1 MNRADTNISSVMA
14 RKGRMKFNK
23 LLYRLLGRHL
33 NAWQLAGFV
42 LANLCGM
49 TIVLAAIQFA
59 TDVIPMFTGSDSF
72 MKPGQMVMAKHVS
85 TVRTLTGKA
94 PTFTDKEID
103 DVRRQSFVS
112 NVGAFTP
119 SLFSVVATLG
129 SQRLGVQ
136 FSTEMFFEAVPD
148 DFIDVNLS
156 HWKWEP
162 GDGEV
167 PIILP
172 RNYLN
177 LYNFGF
183 ASSQGLPALSESLV
197 AMVKIRFLLRG
208 SAGYKELSGHVVAFS
223 KKLNTILV
231 PQRFMD
237 EMNSTLSPERQ
248 PKPSR
253 LIVTVSNPADEKIAD
268 FLQRNEYETEA
279 DDSEAARTAHFLR
292 IIISIVLLI
301 GLIISALAFY
311 VLLLS
316 IFLLLQ
322 KNTEKIDNLLL
333 IGYSPRAVA
342 RPYHVLTF
350 SLNTLVLVLSIT
362 IAMIL
367 RGYYLPLFG
376 QLYPSFSAAS
386 ITPTILT
393 GVTLYALVSI
403 LNYIAIHRKILSV
416 WHLHEH

>member
-1 MNRADTNISSVMA
+1 MNA
-14 RKGRMKFNK
+14 G
-23 LLYRLLGRHL
+23 
-33 NAWQLAGFV
+33 QLAGFV

-59 TDVIPMFTGSDSF
+59 TDIIPMFTGSDSF

-94 PTFTDKEID
+94 PTFTAEEID
-103 DVRRQSFVS
+103 DVRKQSFVS
-112 NVGAFTP
+112 NVGTFTP

-148 DFIDVNLS
+148 EFIDVDLS
-156 HWKWEP
+156 HWKWQE
-162 GDGEV
+162 GDEEV
-167 PIILP
+167 PVILP

-197 AMVKIRFLLRG
+197 SMVKIRFYLRG
-208 SAGYKELSGHVVAFS
+208 TADRRELSGHVVAFS

-231 PQRFMD
+231 PQHFMD
-237 EMNSTLSPERQ
+237 VMNAKLSPNRQ
-248 PKPSR
+248 PEPSR
-253 LIVTVSNPADEKIAD
+253 LIVTVSNPADEQIDK
-268 FLQRNEYETEA
+268 FLKSNSYETEA
-279 DDSEAARTAHFLR
+279 DDAEAARTAYFLR
-292 IIISIVLLI
+292 IIISIVLVV

-333 IGYSPRAVA
+333 IGYSPQAVA
-342 RPYHVLTF
+342 RPYHLLTI
-350 SLNTLVLVLSIT
+350 SLNTLVLILSIVIVLS
-362 IAMIL
+362 L
-367 RGYYLPLFG
+367 RSYYLPLFG
-376 QLYPSFSAAS
+376 QLYPSFSAS
-386 ITPTILT
+386 SLTPALFT
-393 GVTLYALVSI
+393 GLALYLLVGI
-403 LNYIAIHRKILSV
+403 LNYVAIRRKVLSV

>member
-1 MNRADTNISSVMA
+1 M
-14 RKGRMKFNK
+14 
-23 LLYRLLGRHL
+23 
-33 NAWQLAGFV
+33 

-49 TIVLAAIQFA
+49 TIVLAAVQFA
-59 TDVIPMFTGSDSF
+59 TDIIPLFTGSDSF

-94 PTFTDKEID
+94 PTFTQKEIA
-103 DVRRQSFVS
+103 DVRHQPFVS
-112 NVGAFTP
+112 DVGTFTP

-129 SQRLGVQ
+129 SQKLGVE

-148 DFIDVNLS
+148 AFMDVDTS
-156 HWKWEP
+156 RWHWKE
-162 GDGEV
+162 GDEEV
-167 PIILP
+167 PIVLP

-197 AMVKIRFLLRG
+197 SMVKIRFILRG
-208 SAGYKELSGHVVAFS
+208 SAGRKELTGRVVAFS

-231 PQRFMD
+231 PQAFMD
-237 EMNSTLSPERQ
+237 EMNTTLSPERK
-248 PKPSR
+248 PEPSR
-253 LIVTVSNPADEKIAD
+253 LIVTISNPADERIAEY
-268 FLQRNEYETEA
+268 LSNHSYETEA
-279 DDSEAARTAHFLR
+279 DDAEAARTAHLLR
-292 IIISIVLLI
+292 IIITIVLVV

-322 KNTEKIDNLLL
+322 KNTEKIDTLLL
-333 IGYSPRAVA
+333 IGYSPQAVA
-342 RPYHVLTF
+342 RPYHLLTI
-350 SLNTLVLVLSIT
+350 SLNTLVLILSVFIVLL
-362 IAMIL
+362 L

-376 QLYPSFSAAS
+376 QLYPSYSAAS
-386 ITPTILT
+386 LSPALLT
-393 GVTLYALVSI
+393 GVALYLLVTL
-403 LNYIAIHRKILSV
+403 LNYVAIRRKVMSV

>member
-1 MNRADTNISSVMA
+1 M
-14 RKGRMKFNK
+14 
-23 LLYRLLGRHL
+23 
-33 NAWQLAGFV
+33 

-49 TIVLAAIQFA
+49 TIVLAAVQFA
-59 TDVIPMFTGSDSF
+59 TDIIPMFTGSDSF

-94 PTFTDKEID
+94 PTFTQKEIA
-103 DVRRQSFVS
+103 DVRHQPFVS
-112 NVGAFTP
+112 DVGTFTP

-129 SQRLGVQ
+129 SQKLGVE

-148 DFIDVNLS
+148 AFMDVDTS
-156 HWKWEP
+156 RWHWKE
-162 GDGEV
+162 GDEEV
-167 PIILP
+167 PIVLP

-197 AMVKIRFLLRG
+197 SMVKIRFILRG
-208 SAGYKELSGHVVAFS
+208 STGRKDLTGRVVAFS

-231 PQRFMD
+231 PQAFMD
-237 EMNSTLSPERQ
+237 EMNTTLSPERK
-248 PKPSR
+248 PEPSR
-253 LIVTVSNPADEKIAD
+253 LIVTVSNPADERIAEY
-268 FLQRNEYETEA
+268 LSNHSYETEA
-279 DDSEAARTAHFLR
+279 DDAEAARTAHLLR
-292 IIISIVLLI
+292 IIISIVLVV

-322 KNTEKIDNLLL
+322 KNTEKIDTLLL
-333 IGYSPRAVA
+333 IGYSPQAVA
-342 RPYHVLTF
+342 RPYHLLTI
-350 SLNTLVLVLSIT
+350 SLNTLVLILSVIIVLL
-362 IAMIL
+362 L

-376 QLYPSFSAAS
+376 QLYPSYSAAS
-386 ITPTILT
+386 LSPALLT
-393 GVTLYALVSI
+393 GVALYLLVTL
-403 LNYIAIHRKILSV
+403 LNYVAIRRKVMSV

>member
-1 MNRADTNISSVMA
+1 M
-14 RKGRMKFNK
+14 
-23 LLYRLLGRHL
+23 
-33 NAWQLAGFV
+33 

-49 TIVLAAIQFA
+49 TIVLAAVQFA
-59 TDVIPMFTGSDSF
+59 TDIIPMFTGSDSF

-94 PTFTDKEID
+94 PTFTQKEIA
-103 DVRRQSFVS
+103 DVRHQPFVS
-112 NVGAFTP
+112 DVGTFTP

-129 SQRLGVQ
+129 SQKLGVE

-148 DFIDVNLS
+148 AFMDVDTS
-156 HWKWEP
+156 RWHWKE
-162 GDGEV
+162 GDEEV
-167 PIILP
+167 PIVLP

-197 AMVKIRFLLRG
+197 SMVKIRFILRG
-208 SAGYKELSGHVVAFS
+208 SAGRKELTGRVVAFS

-231 PQRFMD
+231 PQAFMD
-237 EMNSTLSPERQ
+237 EMNTTLSPERK
-248 PKPSR
+248 PEPSR
-253 LIVTVSNPADEKIAD
+253 LIVTVSNPADERIAEY
-268 FLQRNEYETEA
+268 LSNHSYETEA
-279 DDSEAARTAHFLR
+279 DDAEAARTAHLLR
-292 IIISIVLLI
+292 IIISIVLVV

-322 KNTEKIDNLLL
+322 KNTEKIDTLLL
-333 IGYSPRAVA
+333 IGYSPQAVA
-342 RPYHVLTF
+342 RPYHLLTI
-350 SLNTLVLVLSIT
+350 SLNTLVLILSI
-362 IAMIL
+362 IIVLLL

-376 QLYPSFSAAS
+376 QLYPSYSAAS
-386 ITPTILT
+386 LSPALLT
-393 GVTLYALVSI
+393 GVALYLLVTL
-403 LNYIAIHRKILSV
+403 LNYVAIRRKVMSV

>member
-1 MNRADTNISSVMA
+1 M
-14 RKGRMKFNK
+14 
-23 LLYRLLGRHL
+23 LYRLLSRHL
-33 NAWQLAGFV
+33 NAGQLAGFV

-49 TIVLAAIQFA
+49 TIVLAAVQFA
-59 TDVIPMFTGSDSF
+59 TDIIPMFTGSDSF

-94 PTFTDKEID
+94 PTFTQKEIA
-103 DVRRQSFVS
+103 DVRHQPFVS
-112 NVGAFTP
+112 DVGTFTP

-129 SQRLGVQ
+129 SQKLGVE

-148 DFIDVNLS
+148 AFMDVDTS
-156 HWKWEP
+156 RWHWKE
-162 GDGEV
+162 GDEEV
-167 PIILP
+167 PIVLP

-197 AMVKIRFLLRG
+197 SMVKIRFILRG
-208 SAGYKELSGHVVAFS
+208 SAGRKDLTGRVVAFS

-231 PQRFMD
+231 PQAFMD
-237 EMNSTLSPERQ
+237 EMNTTLSPERK
-248 PKPSR
+248 PEPSR
-253 LIVTVSNPADEKIAD
+253 LIVTVSNPADERIAEY
-268 FLQRNEYETEA
+268 LSNHSYETEA
-279 DDSEAARTAHFLR
+279 DDAEAARTAHLLR
-292 IIISIVLLI
+292 IIISIVLVV

-333 IGYSPRAVA
+333 IGYSPQAVA
-342 RPYHVLTF
+342 RPYHLLTI
-350 SLNTLVLVLSIT
+350 SLNTLVLILSI
-362 IAMIL
+362 IIVLLL

-376 QLYPSFSAAS
+376 QLYPSYSAAS
-386 ITPTILT
+386 LSPALLT
-393 GVTLYALVSI
+393 GVALYLLVTL
-403 LNYIAIHRKILSV
+403 LNYVAIRRKVMSV

>member
-1 MNRADTNISSVMA
+1 MNR
-14 RKGRMKFNK
+14 
-23 LLYRLLGRHL
+23 LLYRLLSRHL
-33 NAWQLAGFV
+33 NAGQLAGFV

-49 TIVLAAIQFA
+49 TIVLAAVQFA
-59 TDVIPMFTGSDSF
+59 TDIIPMFTGSDSF

-94 PTFTDKEID
+94 PTFTQKEIA
-103 DVRRQSFVS
+103 DVRHQPFVS
-112 NVGAFTP
+112 DVGTFTP

-129 SQRLGVQ
+129 SQKLGVE

-148 DFIDVNLS
+148 AFMDVDTS
-156 HWKWEP
+156 RWHWKE
-162 GDGEV
+162 GDEEV
-167 PIILP
+167 PIVLP

-197 AMVKIRFLLRG
+197 SMVKIRFILRG
-208 SAGYKELSGHVVAFS
+208 SAGRKDLTGRVVAFS

-231 PQRFMD
+231 PQAFMD
-237 EMNSTLSPERQ
+237 EMNTTLSPERK
-248 PKPSR
+248 PEPSR
-253 LIVTVSNPADEKIAD
+253 LIVTVSNPADERIAEY
-268 FLQRNEYETEA
+268 LSNHSYETEA
-279 DDSEAARTAHFLR
+279 DDAEAARTAHLLR
-292 IIISIVLLI
+292 IIISIVLVV

-333 IGYSPRAVA
+333 IGYSPQAVA
-342 RPYHVLTF
+342 RPYHLLTI
-350 SLNTLVLVLSIT
+350 SLNTLVLILSI
-362 IAMIL
+362 IIVLLL

-376 QLYPSFSAAS
+376 QLYPSYSAAS
-386 ITPTILT
+386 LSPALLT
-393 GVTLYALVSI
+393 GVALYLLVTL
-403 LNYIAIHRKILSV
+403 LNYVAIRRKVMSV

>member
-1 MNRADTNISSVMA
+1 M
-14 RKGRMKFNK
+14 
-23 LLYRLLGRHL
+23 LYRLLSRHL
-33 NAWQLAGFV
+33 NAGQLAGFV

-49 TIVLAAIQFA
+49 TIVLAAVQFA
-59 TDVIPMFTGSDSF
+59 TDIIPMFTGSDSF

-94 PTFTDKEID
+94 PTFTQKEIA
-103 DVRRQSFVS
+103 DVRHQPFVS
-112 NVGAFTP
+112 DVGTFTP

-129 SQRLGVQ
+129 SQKLGVE

-148 DFIDVNLS
+148 AFMDVDIS
-156 HWKWEP
+156 RWHWKE
-162 GDGEV
+162 GDEEV
-167 PIILP
+167 PIVLP

-197 AMVKIRFLLRG
+197 SMVKIRFILRG
-208 SAGYKELSGHVVAFS
+208 SAGRKDLTGRVVAFS

-231 PQRFMD
+231 PQAFMD
-237 EMNSTLSPERQ
+237 EMNTTLSPERK
-248 PKPSR
+248 PEPSR
-253 LIVTVSNPADEKIAD
+253 LIVTVSNPADERIAEY
-268 FLQRNEYETEA
+268 LSNHSYETEA
-279 DDSEAARTAHFLR
+279 DDAEAARTAHLLR
-292 IIISIVLLI
+292 IIISIVLVV

-322 KNTEKIDNLLL
+322 KNTEKIDTLLL
-333 IGYSPRAVA
+333 IGYSPQAVA
-342 RPYHVLTF
+342 RPYHLLTI
-350 SLNTLVLVLSIT
+350 SLNTLVLILSVIIVLL
-362 IAMIL
+362 L

-376 QLYPSFSAAS
+376 QLYPSYSAAS
-386 ITPTILT
+386 LSPALLT
-393 GVTLYALVSI
+393 GVALYLLVTL
-403 LNYIAIHRKILSV
+403 LNYVAIRRKVMSV

>member
-1 MNRADTNISSVMA
+1 VNR
-14 RKGRMKFNK
+14 
-23 LLYRLLGRHL
+23 LLYRLLSRHL
-33 NAWQLAGFV
+33 NAGQLAGFV

-49 TIVLAAIQFA
+49 TIVLAAVQFA
-59 TDVIPMFTGSDSF
+59 TDIIPMFTGSDSF

-94 PTFTDKEID
+94 PTFTQKEIA
-103 DVRRQSFVS
+103 DVRHQPFVS
-112 NVGAFTP
+112 DVGTFTP

-129 SQRLGVQ
+129 SQKLGVE

-148 DFIDVNLS
+148 AFMDVDTS
-156 HWKWEP
+156 RWHWKG
-162 GDGEV
+162 GDEEV
-167 PIILP
+167 PIVLP

-197 AMVKIRFLLRG
+197 SMVKIRFILRG
-208 SAGYKELSGHVVAFS
+208 SAGRKDLTGRVVAFS

-231 PQRFMD
+231 PQAFMD
-237 EMNSTLSPERQ
+237 EMNTTLSPERK
-248 PKPSR
+248 PEPSR
-253 LIVTVSNPADEKIAD
+253 LIVTVSNPADERIAEY
-268 FLQRNEYETEA
+268 LSNHSYETEA
-279 DDSEAARTAHFLR
+279 DDAEAARTAHLLR
-292 IIISIVLLI
+292 IIISIVLVV

-322 KNTEKIDNLLL
+322 KNTEKIDTLLL
-333 IGYSPRAVA
+333 IGYSPQAVA
-342 RPYHVLTF
+342 RPYHLLTI
-350 SLNTLVLVLSIT
+350 SLNTLVLILSVIIVLL
-362 IAMIL
+362 L

-376 QLYPSFSAAS
+376 QLYPSYSAAS
-386 ITPTILT
+386 LSPALLT
-393 GVTLYALVSI
+393 GVALYLLVTL
-403 LNYIAIHRKILSV
+403 LNYVAIRRKVMSV

>member
-1 MNRADTNISSVMA
+1 M
-14 RKGRMKFNK
+14 
-23 LLYRLLGRHL
+23 LYRLLSRHL
-33 NAWQLAGFV
+33 NAGQLAGFV

-49 TIVLAAIQFA
+49 TIVLAAVQFA
-59 TDVIPMFTGSDSF
+59 TDIIPMFTGSDSF

-94 PTFTDKEID
+94 PTFTQKEIA
-103 DVRRQSFVS
+103 DVRHQPFVS
-112 NVGAFTP
+112 DVGTFTP

-129 SQRLGVQ
+129 SQKLGVE

-148 DFIDVNLS
+148 AFMDVDTS
-156 HWKWEP
+156 RWHWKE
-162 GDGEV
+162 GDEEV
-167 PIILP
+167 PIVLP

-197 AMVKIRFLLRG
+197 SMVKIRFILRG
-208 SAGYKELSGHVVAFS
+208 SAGRKELTGRVVAFS

-231 PQRFMD
+231 PQAFMD
-237 EMNSTLSPERQ
+237 EMNTTLSPERK
-248 PKPSR
+248 PEPSR
-253 LIVTVSNPADEKIAD
+253 LIVTVSNPADERIAEY
-268 FLQRNEYETEA
+268 LSNHSYETEA
-279 DDSEAARTAHFLR
+279 DDAEAARTAHLLR
-292 IIISIVLLI
+292 IIISIVLVV

-322 KNTEKIDNLLL
+322 KNTEKIDTLLL
-333 IGYSPRAVA
+333 IGYSPQAVA
-342 RPYHVLTF
+342 RPYHLLTI
-350 SLNTLVLVLSIT
+350 SLNTLVLILSVIIVLL
-362 IAMIL
+362 L

-376 QLYPSFSAAS
+376 QLYPSYSAAS
-386 ITPTILT
+386 LSPALLT
-393 GVTLYALVSI
+393 GVALYLLVTL
-403 LNYIAIHRKILSV
+403 LNYVAIRRKVMSV

>member
-1 MNRADTNISSVMA
+1 M
-14 RKGRMKFNK
+14 
-23 LLYRLLGRHL
+23 
-33 NAWQLAGFV
+33 

-49 TIVLAAIQFA
+49 TIVLAAVQFA
-59 TDVIPMFTGSDSF
+59 TDIIPMFTGSDSF

-94 PTFTDKEID
+94 PTFTQKEIA
-103 DVRRQSFVS
+103 DVRHQSFVS
-112 NVGAFTP
+112 DVGTFTP

-129 SQRLGVQ
+129 SQKLGVE

-148 DFIDVNLS
+148 AFMDVDIS
-156 HWKWEP
+156 RWHWKE
-162 GDGEV
+162 GDEEV
-167 PIILP
+167 PIVLP

-197 AMVKIRFLLRG
+197 SMVKIRFILRG
-208 SAGYKELSGHVVAFS
+208 SAGRKELTGRVVAFS

-231 PQRFMD
+231 PQAFMD
-237 EMNSTLSPERQ
+237 EMNTTLSPERK
-248 PKPSR
+248 PEPSR
-253 LIVTVSNPADEKIAD
+253 LIVTVSNPADERIAEY
-268 FLQRNEYETEA
+268 LSNHSYETEA
-279 DDSEAARTAHFLR
+279 DDAEAARTAHLLR
-292 IIISIVLLI
+292 IIISIVLVV

-322 KNTEKIDNLLL
+322 KNTEKIDTLLL
-333 IGYSPRAVA
+333 IGYSTQAVA
-342 RPYHVLTF
+342 RPYHLLTI
-350 SLNTLVLVLSIT
+350 SLNTLVLILSVIIVLL
-362 IAMIL
+362 L

-376 QLYPSFSAAS
+376 QLYPGYSAAS
-386 ITPTILT
+386 LSPALLT
-393 GVTLYALVSI
+393 GVALYLLVTL
-403 LNYIAIHRKILSV
+403 LNYVAIRRKVMSV

>member
-1 MNRADTNISSVMA
+1 MNR
-14 RKGRMKFNK
+14 
-23 LLYRLLGRHL
+23 LLYRLLSRHL
-33 NAWQLAGFV
+33 NAGQLAGFV

-49 TIVLAAIQFA
+49 TIVLAAVQFA
-59 TDVIPMFTGSDSF
+59 TDIIPMFTGSDSF

-94 PTFTDKEID
+94 PTFTQKEIA
-103 DVRRQSFVS
+103 DVRHQSFVS
-112 NVGAFTP
+112 DVGTFTP

-129 SQRLGVQ
+129 SQKLGVE

-148 DFIDVNLS
+148 AFMDVDIS
-156 HWKWEP
+156 RWHWKE
-162 GDGEV
+162 GDEEV
-167 PIILP
+167 PIVLP

-197 AMVKIRFLLRG
+197 SMVKIRFILRG
-208 SAGYKELSGHVVAFS
+208 SAGRKDLTGRVVAFS

-231 PQRFMD
+231 PQAFMD
-237 EMNSTLSPERQ
+237 EMNTTLSPERK
-248 PKPSR
+248 PEPSR
-253 LIVTVSNPADEKIAD
+253 LIVTVSNPADERIAEY
-268 FLQRNEYETEA
+268 LSNHSYETEA
-279 DDSEAARTAHFLR
+279 DDAEAARTAHLLR
-292 IIISIVLLI
+292 IIISIVLVV

-322 KNTEKIDNLLL
+322 KNTEKIDTLLL
-333 IGYSPRAVA
+333 IGYSPQAVA
-342 RPYHVLTF
+342 RPYHLLTI
-350 SLNTLVLVLSIT
+350 SLNTLVLILSI
-362 IAMIL
+362 IIVLLL

-376 QLYPSFSAAS
+376 QLYPSYSAAS
-386 ITPTILT
+386 LSPALLT
-393 GVTLYALVSI
+393 GVALYLLVTL
-403 LNYIAIHRKILSV
+403 LNYVAIRRKVMSV

>member
-1 MNRADTNISSVMA
+1 MNR
-14 RKGRMKFNK
+14 
-23 LLYRLLGRHL
+23 LLYRLLSRHL
-33 NAWQLAGFV
+33 NAGQLAGFV

-49 TIVLAAIQFA
+49 TIVLAAVQFA
-59 TDVIPMFTGSDSF
+59 TDIIPMFTGSDSF

-94 PTFTDKEID
+94 PTFTQKEIA
-103 DVRRQSFVS
+103 DVRHQPFVS
-112 NVGAFTP
+112 DVGSFTP

-129 SQRLGVQ
+129 SQKLGVE

-148 DFIDVNLS
+148 AFMDVDTS
-156 HWKWEP
+156 RWHWKE
-162 GDGEV
+162 GDEEV
-167 PIILP
+167 PIVLP

-197 AMVKIRFLLRG
+197 SMVKIRFILRG
-208 SAGYKELSGHVVAFS
+208 SAGRKELTGRVVAFS

-231 PQRFMD
+231 PQAFMD
-237 EMNSTLSPERQ
+237 EMNTTLSPERK
-248 PKPSR
+248 PEPSR
-253 LIVTVSNPADEKIAD
+253 LIVTVSNPADERIAEY
-268 FLQRNEYETEA
+268 LSNHSYETEA
-279 DDSEAARTAHFLR
+279 DDAEAARTAHLLR
-292 IIISIVLLI
+292 IIISIVLVV

-322 KNTEKIDNLLL
+322 KNTEKIDTLLL
-333 IGYSPRAVA
+333 IGYSPQAVA
-342 RPYHVLTF
+342 RPYHLLTI
-350 SLNTLVLVLSIT
+350 SLNTLVLILSI
-362 IAMIL
+362 IIVLLL

-376 QLYPSFSAAS
+376 QLYPSYSAAS
-386 ITPTILT
+386 LSPALLT
-393 GVTLYALVSI
+393 GVALYLLVTL
-403 LNYIAIHRKILSV
+403 LNYVAIRRKVMSV

>member
-1 MNRADTNISSVMA
+1 MNR
-14 RKGRMKFNK
+14 
-23 LLYRLLGRHL
+23 LLYRLLSRHL
-33 NAWQLAGFV
+33 NAGQLAGFV

-49 TIVLAAIQFA
+49 TIVLAAVQFA
-59 TDVIPMFTGSDSF
+59 TDIIPMFTGSDSF

-94 PTFTDKEID
+94 PTFTQKEIA
-103 DVRRQSFVS
+103 DVRHQPFVS
-112 NVGAFTP
+112 DVGTFTP

-129 SQRLGVQ
+129 SQKLGVE

-148 DFIDVNLS
+148 AFMDVDTS
-156 HWKWEP
+156 RWHWKE
-162 GDGEV
+162 GDEEV
-167 PIILP
+167 PIVLP

-197 AMVKIRFLLRG
+197 SMVKIRFILRG
-208 SAGYKELSGHVVAFS
+208 SAGRKDLTGRVVAFS

-231 PQRFMD
+231 PQAFMD
-237 EMNSTLSPERQ
+237 EMNTTLSPERK
-248 PKPSR
+248 PEPSR
-253 LIVTVSNPADEKIAD
+253 LIVTVSNPADERIAEY
-268 FLQRNEYETEA
+268 LSNHSYETEA
-279 DDSEAARTAHFLR
+279 DDAEAARTAHLLR
-292 IIISIVLLI
+292 IIISIVLVV

-322 KNTEKIDNLLL
+322 KNTEKIDTLLL
-333 IGYSPRAVA
+333 IGYSPQAVA
-342 RPYHVLTF
+342 RPYHLLTI
-350 SLNTLVLVLSIT
+350 SLNTLVLILSVIIVLL
-362 IAMIL
+362 L

-376 QLYPSFSAAS
+376 QLYPSYSAAS
-386 ITPTILT
+386 LSPALLT
-393 GVTLYALVSI
+393 GVALYLLVTL
-403 LNYIAIHRKILSV
+403 LNYVAIRRKVMSV

>member
-1 MNRADTNISSVMA
+1 MNR
-14 RKGRMKFNK
+14 
-23 LLYRLLGRHL
+23 LLYRLLSRHL
-33 NAWQLAGFV
+33 NAGQLAGFV

-49 TIVLAAIQFA
+49 TIVLAAVQFA
-59 TDVIPMFTGSDSF
+59 TDIIPMFTGSDSF

-94 PTFTDKEID
+94 PTFTQKEIA
-103 DVRRQSFVS
+103 DVRHQPFVS
-112 NVGAFTP
+112 DVGTFTP

-129 SQRLGVQ
+129 SQKLGVE

-148 DFIDVNLS
+148 AFMDVDIS
-156 HWKWEP
+156 RWHWKE
-162 GDGEV
+162 GDEEV
-167 PIILP
+167 PIVLP

-197 AMVKIRFLLRG
+197 SMVKIRFILRG
-208 SAGYKELSGHVVAFS
+208 SAGRKDLTGRVVAFS

-231 PQRFMD
+231 PQVFMD
-237 EMNSTLSPERQ
+237 EMNTTLSPERK
-248 PKPSR
+248 PEPSR
-253 LIVTVSNPADEKIAD
+253 LIVTVSNPADERIAEY
-268 FLQRNEYETEA
+268 LSNHSYETEA
-279 DDSEAARTAHFLR
+279 DDAEAARTAHLLR
-292 IIISIVLLI
+292 IIISIVLVV

-322 KNTEKIDNLLL
+322 KNTEKIDTLLL
-333 IGYSPRAVA
+333 IGYSPQAVA
-342 RPYHVLTF
+342 RPYHLLTI
-350 SLNTLVLVLSIT
+350 SLNTLVLILSI
-362 IAMIL
+362 IIVLLL

-376 QLYPSFSAAS
+376 QLYPSYSAAS
-386 ITPTILT
+386 LSPALLT
-393 GVTLYALVSI
+393 GVALYLLVTL
-403 LNYIAIHRKILSV
+403 LNYVAIRRKVMSV

>member
-1 MNRADTNISSVMA
+1 MNR
-14 RKGRMKFNK
+14 
-23 LLYRLLGRHL
+23 LLYRLLSRHL
-33 NAWQLAGFV
+33 NAGQLAGFV

-49 TIVLAAIQFA
+49 TIVLAAVQFA
-59 TDVIPMFTGSDSF
+59 TDIIPMFTGSDSF

-94 PTFTDKEID
+94 PTFTQKEIA
-103 DVRRQSFVS
+103 DVRHQPFVS
-112 NVGAFTP
+112 DVGTFTP

-129 SQRLGVQ
+129 SQKLGVE

-148 DFIDVNLS
+148 AFMDVDTS
-156 HWKWEP
+156 RWHWKE
-162 GDGEV
+162 GDEEV
-167 PIILP
+167 PIVLP

-197 AMVKIRFLLRG
+197 SMVKIRFILRG
-208 SAGYKELSGHVVAFS
+208 SAGRKDLTGRVVAFS

-231 PQRFMD
+231 PQAFMD
-237 EMNSTLSPERQ
+237 EMNTTLSPERK
-248 PKPSR
+248 PEPSR
-253 LIVTVSNPADEKIAD
+253 LIVTVSNPADERIAEY
-268 FLQRNEYETEA
+268 LSNHSYETEA
-279 DDSEAARTAHFLR
+279 DDAEAARTAHLLR
-292 IIISIVLLI
+292 IIISIVLVV

-322 KNTEKIDNLLL
+322 KNTEKIDTLLL
-333 IGYSPRAVA
+333 IGYSPQAVA
-342 RPYHVLTF
+342 RPYHLLTI
-350 SLNTLVLVLSIT
+350 SLNTLVLILSVIIVLL
-362 IAMIL
+362 L

-376 QLYPSFSAAS
+376 QLYPSYSAAS
-386 ITPTILT
+386 LSPTLLT
-393 GVTLYALVSI
+393 GVALYLLVTL
-403 LNYIAIHRKILSV
+403 LNYVAIRRKVMSV

>member
-1 MNRADTNISSVMA
+1 M
-14 RKGRMKFNK
+14 
-23 LLYRLLGRHL
+23 
-33 NAWQLAGFV
+33 

-49 TIVLAAIQFA
+49 TIVLAAVQFA
-59 TDVIPMFTGSDSF
+59 TDIIPMFTGSDSF

-94 PTFTDKEID
+94 PTFTQKEIA
-103 DVRRQSFVS
+103 DVRHQSFVS
-112 NVGAFTP
+112 DVGTFTP

-129 SQRLGVQ
+129 SQKLGVE

-148 DFIDVNLS
+148 AFMDVDTS
-156 HWKWEP
+156 RWHWKE
-162 GDGEV
+162 GDEEV
-167 PIILP
+167 PIVLP

-197 AMVKIRFLLRG
+197 SMVKIRFILRG
-208 SAGYKELSGHVVAFS
+208 SAGRKELTGRVVAFS

-231 PQRFMD
+231 PQAFMD
-237 EMNSTLSPERQ
+237 EMNTTLSPERK
-248 PKPSR
+248 PEPSR
-253 LIVTVSNPADEKIAD
+253 LIVTVSNPADERIAEY
-268 FLQRNEYETEA
+268 LSNHSYETEA
-279 DDSEAARTAHFLR
+279 DDAEAARTAHLLR
-292 IIISIVLLI
+292 IIISIVLVV

-322 KNTEKIDNLLL
+322 KNTEKIDTLLL
-333 IGYSPRAVA
+333 IGYSPQAVA
-342 RPYHVLTF
+342 RPYHLLTI
-350 SLNTLVLVLSIT
+350 SLNTLVLILSVIIVLL
-362 IAMIL
+362 L

-376 QLYPSFSAAS
+376 QLYPSYSAAS
-386 ITPTILT
+386 LSPALLT
-393 GVTLYALVSI
+393 GVALYLLVTL
-403 LNYIAIHRKILSV
+403 LNYVAIRRKVMSV

>member
-1 MNRADTNISSVMA
+1 M
-14 RKGRMKFNK
+14 
-23 LLYRLLGRHL
+23 LYRLLSRHL
-33 NAWQLAGFV
+33 NAGQLAGFV

-49 TIVLAAIQFA
+49 TIVLAAVQFA
-59 TDVIPMFTGSDSF
+59 TDIIPMFTGSDSF

-94 PTFTDKEID
+94 PTFTQKEIA
-103 DVRRQSFVS
+103 DVRHQPFVS
-112 NVGAFTP
+112 DVGTFTP

-129 SQRLGVQ
+129 SQKLGVE

-148 DFIDVNLS
+148 AFMDVDIS
-156 HWKWEP
+156 RWHWKE
-162 GDGEV
+162 GDEEV
-167 PIILP
+167 PIVLP

-197 AMVKIRFLLRG
+197 SMVKIRFILRG
-208 SAGYKELSGHVVAFS
+208 SAGRKDLTGRVVAFS

-231 PQRFMD
+231 PQAFMD
-237 EMNSTLSPERQ
+237 EMNTTLSPERK
-248 PKPSR
+248 PEPSR
-253 LIVTVSNPADEKIAD
+253 LIVTVSNPADERIAEY
-268 FLQRNEYETEA
+268 LSNHSYETEA
-279 DDSEAARTAHFLR
+279 DDAEAARTAHLLR
-292 IIISIVLLI
+292 IIISIVLVV

-322 KNTEKIDNLLL
+322 KNTEKIDTLLL
-333 IGYSPRAVA
+333 IGYSPQAVA
-342 RPYHVLTF
+342 RPYHLLTI
-350 SLNTLVLVLSIT
+350 SLNTLVLILSI
-362 IAMIL
+362 IIVLLL

-376 QLYPSFSAAS
+376 QLYPSYSAAS
-386 ITPTILT
+386 LSPALLT
-393 GVTLYALVSI
+393 GVALYLLVTL
-403 LNYIAIHRKILSV
+403 LNYVAIRRKVMSV

>member
-1 MNRADTNISSVMA
+1 
-14 RKGRMKFNK
+14 
-23 LLYRLLGRHL
+23 
-33 NAWQLAGFV
+33 LAGFV

-49 TIVLAAIQFA
+49 TIVLAAVQFA
-59 TDVIPMFTGSDSF
+59 TDIIPLFTGSDSF

-94 PTFTDKEID
+94 PTFTQKEIA
-103 DVRRQSFVS
+103 DVRHQPFVS
-112 NVGAFTP
+112 DVGTFTP

-129 SQRLGVQ
+129 SQKLGVE

-148 DFIDVNLS
+148 AFMDVDIS
-156 HWKWEP
+156 RWHWKE
-162 GDGEV
+162 GDEEV
-167 PIILP
+167 PIVLP

-197 AMVKIRFLLRG
+197 SMVKIRFILRG
-208 SAGYKELSGHVVAFS
+208 SAGRKDLTGRVVAFS

-231 PQRFMD
+231 PQAFMD
-237 EMNSTLSPERQ
+237 EMNTTLSPERK
-248 PKPSR
+248 PEPSR
-253 LIVTVSNPADEKIAD
+253 LIVTVSNPADERIAEY
-268 FLQRNEYETEA
+268 LSNHSYETEA
-279 DDSEAARTAHFLR
+279 DDAEAARTAHLLR
-292 IIISIVLLI
+292 IIISIVLVV

-322 KNTEKIDNLLL
+322 KNTEKIDTLLL
-333 IGYSPRAVA
+333 IGYSPQAVA
-342 RPYHVLTF
+342 RPYHLLTI
-350 SLNTLVLVLSIT
+350 SLNTLVLILSVIIVLL
-362 IAMIL
+362 L

-376 QLYPSFSAAS
+376 QLYPSYSAAS
-386 ITPTILT
+386 LSPALLT
-393 GVTLYALVSI
+393 GVALYLLVTL
-403 LNYIAIHRKILSV
+403 LNYVAIRRKVMSV

>member
-1 MNRADTNISSVMA
+1 MNR
-14 RKGRMKFNK
+14 
-23 LLYRLLGRHL
+23 LLYRLLSRHL
-33 NAWQLAGFV
+33 NAGQLAGFV

-49 TIVLAAIQFA
+49 TIVLAAVQFA
-59 TDVIPMFTGSDSF
+59 TDIIPMFTGSDSF

-94 PTFTDKEID
+94 PTFTQKEIA
-103 DVRRQSFVS
+103 DVRHQPFVS
-112 NVGAFTP
+112 DVGTFTP

-129 SQRLGVQ
+129 SQKLGVE

-148 DFIDVNLS
+148 AFMDVDTS
-156 HWKWEP
+156 RWHWKE
-162 GDGEV
+162 GDEEV
-167 PIILP
+167 PIVLP

-197 AMVKIRFLLRG
+197 SMVKIRFILRG
-208 SAGYKELSGHVVAFS
+208 SAGRKDLTGRVVAFS

-231 PQRFMD
+231 PQTFMD
-237 EMNSTLSPERQ
+237 EMNTTLSPERK
-248 PKPSR
+248 PEPSR
-253 LIVTVSNPADEKIAD
+253 LIVTVSNPADERIAEY
-268 FLQRNEYETEA
+268 LSNHSYETEA
-279 DDSEAARTAHFLR
+279 DDAEAARTAHLLR
-292 IIISIVLLI
+292 IIISIVLVV

-322 KNTEKIDNLLL
+322 KNTEKIDTLLL
-333 IGYSPRAVA
+333 IGYSPQAVA
-342 RPYHVLTF
+342 RPYHLLTI
-350 SLNTLVLVLSIT
+350 SLNTLVLILSI
-362 IAMIL
+362 IIVLLL

-376 QLYPSFSAAS
+376 QLYPSYSAAS
-386 ITPTILT
+386 LSPALLT
-393 GVTLYALVSI
+393 GVALYLLVTL
-403 LNYIAIHRKILSV
+403 LNYVAIRRKVMSV

>member
-1 MNRADTNISSVMA
+1 VNR
-14 RKGRMKFNK
+14 
-23 LLYRLLGRHL
+23 LLYRLLSRHL
-33 NAWQLAGFV
+33 NAGQLAGFV

-49 TIVLAAIQFA
+49 TIVLAAVQFA
-59 TDVIPMFTGSDSF
+59 TDIIPMFTGSDSF

-94 PTFTDKEID
+94 PTFTQKEIA
-103 DVRRQSFVS
+103 DVRHQPFVS
-112 NVGAFTP
+112 DVGTFTP

-129 SQRLGVQ
+129 SQKLGVE

-148 DFIDVNLS
+148 AFMDVDTS
-156 HWKWEP
+156 RWHWKEE
-162 GDGEV
+162 DEEV
-167 PIILP
+167 PIVLP

-197 AMVKIRFLLRG
+197 SMVKIRFILRG
-208 SAGYKELSGHVVAFS
+208 SAGRKELTGRVVAFS

-231 PQRFMD
+231 PQAFMD
-237 EMNSTLSPERQ
+237 EMNTTLSPERK
-248 PKPSR
+248 PEPSR
-253 LIVTVSNPADEKIAD
+253 LIVTVSTPADERIAEY
-268 FLQRNEYETEA
+268 LSNHSYETEA
-279 DDSEAARTAHFLR
+279 DDAEAARTAHLLR
-292 IIISIVLLI
+292 IIISIVLVV

-322 KNTEKIDNLLL
+322 KNTEKIDTLLL
-333 IGYSPRAVA
+333 IGYSPQAVA
-342 RPYHVLTF
+342 RPYHLLTI
-350 SLNTLVLVLSIT
+350 SLNTLVLILSVIIVLL
-362 IAMIL
+362 L

-376 QLYPSFSAAS
+376 QLYPSYSAAS
-386 ITPTILT
+386 LSPALLT
-393 GVTLYALVSI
+393 GVALYLLVTL
-403 LNYIAIHRKILSV
+403 LNYVAIRRKVMSV

>member
-1 MNRADTNISSVMA
+1 M
-14 RKGRMKFNK
+14 
-23 LLYRLLGRHL
+23 
-33 NAWQLAGFV
+33 

-49 TIVLAAIQFA
+49 TIVLAAVQFA
-59 TDVIPMFTGSDSF
+59 TDIIPMFTGSDSF

-94 PTFTDKEID
+94 PTFTQKEIA
-103 DVRRQSFVS
+103 DVRHQPFVS
-112 NVGAFTP
+112 DVGTFTP

-129 SQRLGVQ
+129 SQKLGVE

-148 DFIDVNLS
+148 AFMDVDIS
-156 HWKWEP
+156 RWHWKE
-162 GDGEV
+162 GDEEV
-167 PIILP
+167 PIVLP

-197 AMVKIRFLLRG
+197 SMVKIRFILRG
-208 SAGYKELSGHVVAFS
+208 SAGRKELTGRVVAFS

-231 PQRFMD
+231 PQAFMD
-237 EMNSTLSPERQ
+237 EMNTTLSPERK
-248 PKPSR
+248 PEPSR
-253 LIVTVSNPADEKIAD
+253 LIVTVSNPADERIAEY
-268 FLQRNEYETEA
+268 LSNHSYETEA
-279 DDSEAARTAHFLR
+279 DDAEAARTAHLLR
-292 IIISIVLLI
+292 IIISIVLVV

-322 KNTEKIDNLLL
+322 KNTEKIDTLLL
-333 IGYSPRAVA
+333 IGYSPQAVA
-342 RPYHVLTF
+342 RPYHLLTI
-350 SLNTLVLVLSIT
+350 SLNTLVLILSVIIVLL
-362 IAMIL
+362 L

-376 QLYPSFSAAS
+376 QLYPSYSAAS
-386 ITPTILT
+386 LSPALLT
-393 GVTLYALVSI
+393 GVALYLLVTL
-403 LNYIAIHRKILSV
+403 LNYVAIRRKVMSV

>member
-1 MNRADTNISSVMA
+1 MNR
-14 RKGRMKFNK
+14 
-23 LLYRLLGRHL
+23 LLYRLLSRHL
-33 NAWQLAGFV
+33 NAGQLAGFV

-49 TIVLAAIQFA
+49 TIVLAAVQFA
-59 TDVIPMFTGSDSF
+59 TDIIPMFTGSDSF

-94 PTFTDKEID
+94 PTFTQKEIA
-103 DVRRQSFVS
+103 DVRHQPFVS
-112 NVGAFTP
+112 DVGTFTP

-129 SQRLGVQ
+129 SQKLGVE

-148 DFIDVNLS
+148 AFMDVDTS
-156 HWKWEP
+156 RWHWKEE
-162 GDGEV
+162 DEEV
-167 PIILP
+167 PIVLP

-197 AMVKIRFLLRG
+197 SMVKIRFILRG
-208 SAGYKELSGHVVAFS
+208 SAGRKELTGRVVAFS

-231 PQRFMD
+231 PQAFMD
-237 EMNSTLSPERQ
+237 EMNTTLSPERK
-248 PKPSR
+248 PEPSR
-253 LIVTVSNPADEKIAD
+253 LIVTVSNPADERIAEY
-268 FLQRNEYETEA
+268 LSNHSYETEA
-279 DDSEAARTAHFLR
+279 DDAEAARTAHLLR
-292 IIISIVLLI
+292 IIISIVLVV

-322 KNTEKIDNLLL
+322 KNTEKIDTLLL
-333 IGYSPRAVA
+333 IGYSPQAVA
-342 RPYHVLTF
+342 RPYHLLTI
-350 SLNTLVLVLSIT
+350 SLNTLVLILSVIIVLL
-362 IAMIL
+362 L

-376 QLYPSFSAAS
+376 QLYPSYSAAS
-386 ITPTILT
+386 LSPALLT
-393 GVTLYALVSI
+393 GVALYLLVTL
-403 LNYIAIHRKILSV
+403 LNYVAIRRKVMSV

>member
-1 MNRADTNISSVMA
+1 VNR
-14 RKGRMKFNK
+14 
-23 LLYRLLGRHL
+23 LLYRLLSRHL
-33 NAWQLAGFV
+33 NAGQLAGFV

-59 TDVIPMFTGSDSF
+59 TDIIPMFTGSDSF
-72 MKPGQMVMAKHVS
+72 LKPGQMVMAKHVS

-94 PTFTDKEID
+94 PTFTAEEIA
-103 DVRRQSFVS
+103 DVRQQPFVS
-112 NVGAFTP
+112 QVGTFTP

-136 FSTEMFFEAVPD
+136 FSTDMFFEAVPD
-148 DFIDVNLS
+148 EFIDVDLS
-156 HWKWEP
+156 RWKWQE
-162 GDGEV
+162 GYNEV

-197 AMVKIRFLLRG
+197 SMVKIQFLLSG
-208 SAGYKELSGHVVAFS
+208 TAGRKELTGRVVAFS

-231 PQRFMD
+231 PQAFM
-237 EMNSTLSPERQ
+237 EQMNATLSPDRQ
-248 PKPSR
+248 PEPSR
-253 LIVTVSNPADEKIAD
+253 LIVTVSNPADERITEYLD
-268 FLQRNEYETEA
+268 HHSYETEA
-279 DDSEAARTAHFLR
+279 DDAEAARTAHLLR
-292 IIISIVLLI
+292 IIISIVLVV
-301 GLIISALAFY
+301 GLVISALAFY

-322 KNTEKIDNLLL
+322 KNTEKIDTLLL
-333 IGYSPRAVA
+333 IGYSPNAVA
-342 RPYHVLTF
+342 RPYHLLTI
-350 SLNTLVLVLSIT
+350 SLNTLVLVLSVI
-362 IAMIL
+362 IVLVL

-376 QLYPSFSAAS
+376 QLYPTYNAAS
-386 ITPTILT
+386 LTPALLT
-393 GVTLYALVSI
+393 GIALYLLVTL
-403 LNYIAIHRKILSV
+403 LNYVAIRRKVLHV

>member
-1 MNRADTNISSVMA
+1 MNR
-14 RKGRMKFNK
+14 
-23 LLYRLLGRHL
+23 LLYRLLSRHL
-33 NAWQLAGFV
+33 NAGQLAGFV

-49 TIVLAAIQFA
+49 TIVLAAVQFA
-59 TDVIPMFTGSDSF
+59 TDIIPMFTGSDSF

-94 PTFTDKEID
+94 PTFTQKEIA
-103 DVRRQSFVS
+103 DVRHQPFVS
-112 NVGAFTP
+112 DVGTFTP

-129 SQRLGVQ
+129 SQKLGVE

-148 DFIDVNLS
+148 AFMDVDIS
-156 HWKWEP
+156 RWHWKE
-162 GDGEV
+162 GDEEV
-167 PIILP
+167 PIVLP

-197 AMVKIRFLLRG
+197 SMVKIRFILRG
-208 SAGYKELSGHVVAFS
+208 SAGRKELTGRVVAFS

-231 PQRFMD
+231 PQAFMD
-237 EMNSTLSPERQ
+237 EMNTTLSPERK
-248 PKPSR
+248 PEPSR
-253 LIVTVSNPADEKIAD
+253 LIVTVSNPADERIAEY
-268 FLQRNEYETEA
+268 LSNHSYETEA
-279 DDSEAARTAHFLR
+279 DDAEAARTAHLLR
-292 IIISIVLLI
+292 IIISIVLVV

-322 KNTEKIDNLLL
+322 KNTEKIDTLLL
-333 IGYSPRAVA
+333 IGYSTQAVA
-342 RPYHVLTF
+342 RPYHLLTI
-350 SLNTLVLVLSIT
+350 SLNTLVLILSVIIVLL
-362 IAMIL
+362 L

-376 QLYPSFSAAS
+376 QLYPGYSAAS
-386 ITPTILT
+386 LSPALLT
-393 GVTLYALVSI
+393 GVALYLLVTL
-403 LNYIAIHRKILSV
+403 LNYVAIRRKVMSV

>member
-1 MNRADTNISSVMA
+1 M
-14 RKGRMKFNK
+14 
-23 LLYRLLGRHL
+23 
-33 NAWQLAGFV
+33 

-49 TIVLAAIQFA
+49 TIVLATVQFA
-59 TDVIPMFTGSDSF
+59 TDIIPMFTGSDSF

-94 PTFTDKEID
+94 PTFTQKEIA
-103 DVRRQSFVS
+103 DVRHQPFVS
-112 NVGAFTP
+112 DVGTFTP

-129 SQRLGVQ
+129 SQKLGVE

-148 DFIDVNLS
+148 AFMDVDIS
-156 HWKWEP
+156 RWHWKE
-162 GDGEV
+162 GDEEV
-167 PIILP
+167 PIVLP

-197 AMVKIRFLLRG
+197 SMVKIRFILRG
-208 SAGYKELSGHVVAFS
+208 SAGRKELTGRVVAFS

-231 PQRFMD
+231 PQAFMD
-237 EMNSTLSPERQ
+237 EMNTTLSPERK
-248 PKPSR
+248 PEPSR
-253 LIVTVSNPADEKIAD
+253 LIVTVSNPADERIAEY
-268 FLQRNEYETEA
+268 LSNHSYETEA
-279 DDSEAARTAHFLR
+279 DDAEAARTAHLLR
-292 IIISIVLLI
+292 IIISIVLVV

-322 KNTEKIDNLLL
+322 KNTEKIDTLLL
-333 IGYSPRAVA
+333 IGYSPQAVA
-342 RPYHVLTF
+342 RPYHLLTI
-350 SLNTLVLVLSIT
+350 SLNTLVLILSVIIVLL
-362 IAMIL
+362 L

-376 QLYPSFSAAS
+376 QLYPSYSAAS
-386 ITPTILT
+386 LSPTLLT
-393 GVTLYALVSI
+393 GVALYLLVTL
-403 LNYIAIHRKILSV
+403 LNYVAIRRKVMSV

>member
-1 MNRADTNISSVMA
+1 MNR
-14 RKGRMKFNK
+14 
-23 LLYRLLGRHL
+23 LLYRLLSRHL
-33 NAWQLAGFV
+33 NAGQLAGFV

-49 TIVLAAIQFA
+49 TIVLAAVQFA
-59 TDVIPMFTGSDSF
+59 TDIIPMFTGSDSF

-94 PTFTDKEID
+94 PTFTQKEIA
-103 DVRRQSFVS
+103 DVRHQPFVS
-112 NVGAFTP
+112 DVGTFTP

-129 SQRLGVQ
+129 SQKLGVE

-148 DFIDVNLS
+148 AFMDVDTS
-156 HWKWEP
+156 RWHWKE
-162 GDGEV
+162 GDEEV
-167 PIILP
+167 PIVLP

-197 AMVKIRFLLRG
+197 SMVKIRFILRG
-208 SAGYKELSGHVVAFS
+208 SAGRKELTGRVVAFS

-231 PQRFMD
+231 PQAFMD
-237 EMNSTLSPERQ
+237 EMNTTLSPERK
-248 PKPSR
+248 PEPSR
-253 LIVTVSNPADEKIAD
+253 LIVTVSNPADERIAEY
-268 FLQRNEYETEA
+268 LSNHSYETEA
-279 DDSEAARTAHFLR
+279 DDAEAARTAHLLR
-292 IIISIVLLI
+292 IIISIVLVV

-322 KNTEKIDNLLL
+322 KNTEKIDTLLL
-333 IGYSPRAVA
+333 IGYSPQAVA
-342 RPYHVLTF
+342 RPYHLLTI
-350 SLNTLVLVLSIT
+350 SLNTLVLILSVIIVLL
-362 IAMIL
+362 L

-376 QLYPSFSAAS
+376 QLYPSYSAAS
-386 ITPTILT
+386 LSPTLLT
-393 GVTLYALVSI
+393 GVALYLLVTL
-403 LNYIAIHRKILSV
+403 LNYVAIRRKVMSV